1 MASHG
6 MPRAAATEQK
16 SLAAVQKEKKEIE
29 DYKALVQL
37 VEAKVAERQYTL
49 EVLQLTSKL
58 LSKNP
63 EYYTIWNVRRRLL
76 IYGLFSKS
84 SESTSQSAHPSS
96 STFVHGESSMPGA
109 KSSSSTSNT
118 STTSITTQPDPK
130 SPNHGKNGT
139 VHELIQADLDFI
151 FPLMVGW
158 PKCYWIWNY
167 RLWLLKQANERLDAE
182 AARRL
187 WERELVLVGKMLTRD
202 SRNFHGWGYRR
213 TVVSQL
219 ESPELNGSSM
229 VESEFEYTTRMITR
243 ELKNFS
249 AWHNRS
255 KLIPRLL
262 DERKATGAERRKFL
276 DDEFDIITRAMWND
290 AYPYDQSVWFY
301 HQFLMSTLTEAVG
314 HATITPNFTRDD
326 RIEYIQRQLVNLR
339 DFQDGGEDCKWVYN
353 ALLEY
358 TLAVCEMEE
367 RLPRHDEVEDCKA
380 WLSQLRKLDP
390 MREGR
395 WNDLEKT
402 LKINRVLSEGQY

>member
-1 MASHG
+1 

-276 DDEFDIITRAMWND
+276 DDGMIYSPVQYRTICAD
-290 AYPYDQSVWFY
+290 SVFRVRY
-301 HQFLMSTLTEAVG
+301 HHESYV
-314 HATITPNFTRDD
+314 
-326 RIEYIQRQLVNLR
+326 
-339 DFQDGGEDCKWVYN
+339 
-353 ALLEY
+353 
-358 TLAVCEMEE
+358 E
-367 RLPRHDEVEDCKA
+367 RR
-380 WLSQLRKLDP
+380 LS
-390 MREGR
+390 
-395 WNDLEKT
+395 
-402 LKINRVLSEGQY
+402 V